1 MRDLVPV
8 LALGVIA
15 VSVIS
20 LFVAMPKPHDAVSK
34 VREFSGIQSSVPQE
48 ESSDTSR
55 TTETTPQPVA
65 PVWGNLDFNIFG
77 ESASE

>member
-8 LALGVIA
+8 LALGVIV

-20 LFVAMPKPHDAVSK
+20 LFIAMPKPHDAASK
-34 VREFSGIQSSVPQE
+34 VREFSGIKSPVPQE
-48 ESSDTSR
+48 ASSDTSG
-55 TTETTPQPVA
+55 TALTTPQPVA

-77 ESASE
+77 DPTSD